1 MKLVRLESRDC
12 LDHLALLDGPALLA
26 HSCLFLLV
34 DQMKGA
40 LIHLQFLRFVLR
52 IQRALV
58 HQEFRLLEDHLGK
71 LVLPGIQDL
80 LVQEDRREN
89 VVKLVKQVLVE

>member
-1 MKLVRLESRDC
+1 VNLVRLEKRDC
-12 LDHLALLDGPALLA
+12 LDHLALVDGPALLA

-34 DQMKGA
+34 DQMKGV

-58 HQEFRLLEDHLGK
+58 YQEFRLLEDHLGK

-89 VVKLVKQVLVE
+89 VVKLVKQVFVE